1 VTVDCSNHCD
11 FDDYYTCSSLPAM
24 KLLEREVLGCD
35 YGGTSWTTRD
45 QADFLVSSLN
55 LDSNTRL
62 LEVGSGAGWPGL
74 YLSTESGCNVT
85 MLDMPLIALKQA
97 KERAEHDNI
106 IEQVEFVNASG
117 ASLPFSDAS
126 FDRLSH
132 CDVLCCLPEKQQ
144 MLEECRRIAATG
156 ARMTFFVIE
165 PAPDLSDADHER
177 AIEAGPPFVDLN
189 GTYSELLEQSGWQQ
203 LERID
208 ITETFAETL
217 QKEAAGIKKH
227 AVALEE
233 ALGTEEFGEML
244 ESSDTGVATV
254 TERILQRFIYVVSA

>member
-117 ASLPFSDAS
+117 ASLPFSDA
-126 FDRLSH
+126 
-132 CDVLCCLPEKQQ
+132 
-144 MLEECRRIAATG
+144 
-156 ARMTFFVIE
+156 
-165 PAPDLSDADHER
+165 DHER